1 MIKPFKKKFSPKSLV
16 NIESLTW
23 KVLGHL
29 NKHITYSL
37 IENFRPLQLKLFTRY
52 NNPFE
57 RSKIKKVEKLFAK
70 DSLSNTGK
78 KNIHSDFFPLC
89 PGHKQIGTI

>member
-1 MIKPFKKKFSPKSLV
+1 MESFKAF
-16 NIESLTW
+16 
-23 KVLGHL
+23 HL

-57 RSKIKKVEKLFAK
+57 RSKIKKDEKPAAK
-70 DSLSNTGK
+70 DSLSNTGE
-78 KNIHSDFFPLC
+78 KNIHSNFFPLWTQTDWDGMKRKLSC
-89 PGHKQIGTI
+89 GMHIDL